1 MVGTL
6 RKAALITAVVCAVAR
21 TAAAQNDHPV
31 HAEPRAATLVIS
43 SAVPFATLMD
53 QAMERMHTDMMA
65 AKPTGDPERDFL
77 TMMIPHHQGAVDMA
91 KIMLLHTSD
100 PRLRNLALSIITD
113 QQYEIQ
119 LMQSLL
125 AAGKTGRPAATKKE
139 TKE

>member
-1 MVGTL
+1 
-6 RKAALITAVVCAVAR
+6 
-21 TAAAQNDHPV
+21 
-31 HAEPRAATLVIS
+31 
-43 SAVPFATLMD
+43 
-53 QAMERMHTDMMA
+53 MERMHTDMMA

-125 AAGKTGRPAATKKE
+125 AAGKTGRPAAAKKE

>member
-6 RKAALITAVVCAVAR
+6 RKAALVVVVACAVAG

-31 HAEPRAATLVIS
+31 HGEPGVATLVIS

-91 KIMLLHTSD
+91 KIVLLHTSD
-100 PRLRNLALSIITD
+100 PRFRNLALSIITD

-119 LMQSLL
+119 LMRSML
-125 AAGKTGRPAATKKE
+125 ATGLAGRPAAPKKE
-139 TKE
+139 TNQ